1 MNHNILYN
9 LSFLLIIL
17 ISPIFSIDLPTWNV
31 TDAES
36 KLLYS
41 YAVFCGDDAIMK
53 WNCYWCKKTD
63 IKPLQILH
71 NQTVNIT

>member
-1 MNHNILYN
+1 MNHNI
-9 LSFLLIIL
+9 IL
-17 ISPIFSIDLPTWNV
+17 ISSLFILFYISPILCLIPPTWNE

-41 YAVFCGDDAIMK
+41 FAVFCGDEAIMK
-53 WNCYWCKKTD
+53 WNCYWCRKVD

-71 NQTVNIT
+71 NPMVF